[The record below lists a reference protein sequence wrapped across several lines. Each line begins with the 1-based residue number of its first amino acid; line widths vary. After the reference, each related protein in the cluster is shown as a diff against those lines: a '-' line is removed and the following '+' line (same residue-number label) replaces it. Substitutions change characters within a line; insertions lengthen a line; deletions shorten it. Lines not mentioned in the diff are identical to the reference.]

1 MMNTAMS
8 NPSND
13 STAAVARAARELAQ
27 LHQQVDQVRKVLS
40 GLKQSLIEAESQ
52 LDSSRAAQLVAAN
65 EHLMQVALQA
75 HIHVD
80 SVEQALQQVSEAA
93 QLDVLTR
100 LPNRIV
106 LFNHFAQAA
115 AMADRSG
122 QRVAILFID
131 LDNFKQINDTLG
143 HAAGDEVLKLMA
155 HCLSSSVRKADT
167 VCRHGG
173 DEFLI
178 LLPELPDVTAAVRI
192 ADKVIAAL
200 ATPQHVGEHVLRLA
214 ASIGISI
221 YPDDGADADTLIDR
235 ADAAMYRAKRRSPG
249 SFAVHGSDMADEP
262 AVRTPAAPPRADYDA
277 LPEATQRQACL
288 RDANEHLV
296 ESALHAQD
304 SQAAAEQA
312 QRKQT
317 EFLAQVAHELRAPL
331 TPIRLAASLI
341 MDVDAKELPRMQAII
356 DSQLTHMTRLVTDLL
371 DVSRINTGKLRIERR
386 RIDLLVSLD
395 AAIEICRPAINLR
408 SQHFQVRFP
417 TVAVEVDGDPVRLTQ
432 VVCNL
437 LTNASKYTPEGGQ
450 IMLQLETTADAAVIT
465 LSDDGIGISAGVLPE
480 VFKPF
485 VQDTH
490 AVAFNGTGLGIGLTV
505 VRELVEAHGGSV
517 VASSGGAGCGSQFVV
532 SLPLAQADDPRPAA
546 ADRMP
551 GACSVE
557 P

>member
-1 MMNTAMS
+1 MG

-13 STAAVARAARELAQ
+13 SAIAAAMAARELAQ
-27 LHQQVDQVRKVLS
+27 LHQQVDQVRRELS
-40 GLKQSLIEAESQ
+40 GLKQNLVEVESQ
-52 LDSSRAAQLVAAN
+52 LDRNQAAQLVEAN
-65 EHLMQVALQA
+65 EHLMQAALQA

-93 QLDVLTR
+93 QLDALTG
-100 LPNRIV
+100 LPNRIA

-115 AMADRSG
+115 ATADRSG
-122 QRVAILFID
+122 QRVAVLFID

-143 HAAGDEVLKLMA
+143 HAVGDEVLKLMA

-178 LLPELPDVTAAVRI
+178 LLPELPDVSAAVRI

-200 ATPQHVGEHVLRLA
+200 AAPQRVGEQVLSVA

-221 YPDDGADADTLIDR
+221 YPDDGADADTLIDH

-249 SFAVHGSDMADEP
+249 GFAVHGSEAADEP
-262 AVRTPAAPPRADYDA
+262 AARLPAAPPHVDYDA
-277 LPEATQRQACL
+277 LREAAQRQAHL

-296 ESALHAQD
+296 ESALQAQD

-331 TPIRLAASLI
+331 TPIRLATSLM
-341 MDVDAKELPRMQAII
+341 MDVDAQELPRMQAII

-371 DVSRINTGKLRIERR
+371 DVSRISTGKLRIERR
-386 RIDLLVSLD
+386 RTNLVASVD

-408 SQHFQVRFP
+408 TQHFHVHLP
-417 TVAVEVDGDPVRLTQ
+417 GAPVEVDGDPVRLTQ
-432 VVCNL
+432 IVSNL

-450 IMLQLETTADAAVIT
+450 IMLQLEATAEA
-465 LSDDGIGISAGVLPE
+465 
-480 VFKPF
+480 
-485 VQDTH
+485 
-490 AVAFNGTGLGIGLTV
+490 GLGIGLTV
-505 VRELVEAHGGSV
+505 VRELVEAHSGSV
-517 VASSGGAGCGSQFVV
+517 VASSDGAGCGSQFVV
-532 SLPLAQADDPRPAA
+532 TLPLAQADDPRPASGG
-546 ADRMP
+546 RLPGMP
-551 GACSVE
+551 R
-557 P
+557 

>member
-1 MMNTAMS
+1 M
-8 NPSND
+8 
-13 STAAVARAARELAQ
+13 RRE
-27 LHQQVDQVRKVLS
+27 LS
-40 GLKQSLIEAESQ
+40 GLKQNLVEVESQ
-52 LDSSRAAQLVAAN
+52 LDRNQAAQLVEAN
-65 EHLMQVALQA
+65 EHLMQAALQA

-93 QLDVLTR
+93 QLDALTG
-100 LPNRIV
+100 LPNRIA

-115 AMADRSG
+115 ATADRSG
-122 QRVAILFID
+122 QRVAVLFID

-143 HAAGDEVLKLMA
+143 HAVGDEVLKLMA

-178 LLPELPDVTAAVRI
+178 LLPELPDVSAAVRI

-200 ATPQHVGEHVLRLA
+200 AAPQRVGEQVLRVA

-221 YPDDGADADTLIDR
+221 YPDDGADADTLIDH

-249 SFAVHGSDMADEP
+249 GFAVHGSEAADEP
-262 AVRTPAAPPRADYDA
+262 AARLPAAPPHMDYDA
-277 LPEATQRQACL
+277 LREAAQRQAHL

-296 ESALHAQD
+296 ESALQAQD
-304 SQAAAEQA
+304 SKAAAEQA

-331 TPIRLAASLI
+331 TPIRLATSLM
-341 MDVDAKELPRMQAII
+341 MDVDAQELPRMQAII

-371 DVSRINTGKLRIERR
+371 DVSRISTGKLRIERR
-386 RIDLLVSLD
+386 RTNLVASVD

-408 SQHFQVRFP
+408 TQHFHVHLP
-417 TVAVEVDGDPVRLTQ
+417 GAPVEVDGDPVRLTQ
-432 VVCNL
+432 IVSNL

-450 IMLQLETTADAAVIT
+450 IMLQLETTAEAAVLT
-465 LSDDGIGISAGVLPE
+465 LSDDGIGISAGVLPQ

-490 AVAFNGTGLGIGLTV
+490 AVGFNGTGLGIGLTV
-505 VRELVEAHGGSV
+505 VRELVEAHSGSV
-517 VASSGGAGCGSQFVV
+517 VASSDGAGCGSQFVV
-532 SLPLAQADDPRPAA
+532 TLPLAQADDPRPASGG
-546 ADRMP
+546 RLPGMP
-551 GACSVE
+551 R
-557 P
+557 